1 MSVLARRR
9 ADYNEGHPATLPISS
24 DLPLSEPVTLTDPD
38 YFDCEPS
45 LNGDEAAHFKREGF
59 IVKRGLIDDTEIF
72 QKVVDFIWTKVPRGL
87 LRREDSDTWI
97 NPADDDW
104 TEADSLKVGM
114 LARDNWKIRSKGPS
128 GIGTEALLIDGIANH
143 PNVRQVVT
151 ALIGPPSG
159 RFVASGVYTAF
170 SLRHPAPKIATTST
184 LTISPVTSPPW
195 SSWTRSVQ
203 VAAVSCSGPAPTPR
217 CTPIGRRSMA
227 AEWMWSRQSR
237 FALRRSKPCV
247 RRYRLNS
254 PVQPATSYFGIPGPC
269 TQPALI
275 ALRNWARQWFALSS
289 PATSSATG

>member
-1 MSVLARRR
+1 MTVLARRR

-24 DLPLSEPVTLTDPD
+24 DLPLSEPVTLMDLD
-38 YFDCEPS
+38 YFDCKPS

-59 IVKRGLIDDTEIF
+59 IFKRGLIDDTKIF
-72 QKVVDFIWTKVPRGL
+72 HKVVDFIWTKVPHGL
-87 LRREDSDTWI
+87 LRRENSDTWT

-114 LARDNWKIRSKGPS
+114 LARDKSKIRSKGPS
-128 GIGTEALLIDGIANH
+128 GIGTEAILIDGIANH
-143 PNVRQVVT
+143 
-151 ALIGPPSG
+151 
-159 RFVASGVYTAF
+159 
-170 SLRHPAPKIATTST
+170 LRHPAPKIATTST
-184 LTISPVTSPPW
+184 LTISPFTSPPW
-195 SSWTRSVQ
+195 SSWTSSVQ
-203 VAAVSCSGPAPTPR
+203 LAAVSCSGPAPTPR

-254 PVQPATSYFGIPGPC
+254 PVRPATSYFGIPGPC